1 MHDKFLSYF
10 DEVARQGSI
19 RKAAAHLNVSSSSVN
34 RKIIAIENLL
44 GVRLFDRHP
53 DGVELTPAGSVVL
66 EHCRKT
72 IFDYRNVLSAV
83 ADIRELRSGNI
94 TIATLDSVAT
104 TILPDALSEFAQSF
118 PQISL
123 VIRMAHPAEVA
134 RSVAEGET
142 DIGIS
147 FSTELLPGVRIH
159 TEKATP
165 IGAIMRSDHPLAGRD
180 ALEIEDFEPFRLI
193 RSYDGLDQHSL
204 WDEAVGSHKINVPT
218 QVFTNSLPLA
228 RTMIERTHGI
238 GIYTKIGFLDEIE
251 DGSLAY
257 VPIRRPN
264 LSKLKIGI
272 LVSSR
277 HGLAQSNFLMCNH
290 LARHLKALRL
300 DS

>member
-10 DEVARQGSI
+10 DAVARKGSI

-44 GVRLFDRHP
+44 GVRLFERHA
-53 DGVELTPAGSVVL
+53 DGVELTSAGSVVL

-72 IFDYRNVLSAV
+72 IFDYRNVLAEV
-83 ADIRELRSGNI
+83 ADIRELRTGHV

-104 TILPDALSEFAQSF
+104 TILADALSEFAESY
-118 PQISL
+118 PRISL
-123 VIRMAHPAEVA
+123 VIRMSHPTEVG
-134 RSVAEGET
+134 RLVAEGET

-147 FSTELLPGVRIH
+147 FSNDLLPGVRIH

-193 RSYDGLDQHSL
+193 RSYDGLDKPSL
-204 WDEAVGSHKINVPT
+204 WDEAVGPREINIPT

-228 RTMIERTHGI
+228 RAMIERTHGV

-251 DGSLAY
+251 SGRLAY
-257 VPIRRPN
+257 VPIRRPS
-264 LSKLKIGI
+264 LSNLKIGI

-277 HGLAQSNFLMCNH
+277 HGLTQSNFLMCNH